1 MPDDNRFAG
10 LSTGLEKDDPEE
22 EEEAADRATGDVDSA
37 DEAETTSA
45 DTAVSESTD
54 ESDVTDGVNE
64 ADTADAPGAATSA
77 DGADEGGPAFEFDAT
92 TAKSIY
98 VREETLALLEDTEF
112 EVEMHLRRNHGI
124 RDVTGR
130 EFHDAAVH
138 VLEDHVD
145 EVVEAVLAA
154 RDGEK

>member
-10 LSTGLEKDDPEE
+10 IGEGLDEPEE
-22 EEEAADRATGDVDSA
+22 TSSSIETETETADSA
-37 DEAETTSA
+37 DSVVSKSA
-45 DTAVSESTD
+45 DSDTTDAADVES
-54 ESDVTDGVNE
+54 
-64 ADTADAPGAATSA
+64 
-77 DGADEGGPAFEFDAT
+77 GADDAEGGPAFSFDET

-112 EVEMHLRRNHGI
+112 EVEMLLRKDHSI

-130 EFHDAAVH
+130 EFHDAAVR

-145 EVVEAVLAA
+145 EVVETILAA
-154 RDGEK
+154 REE